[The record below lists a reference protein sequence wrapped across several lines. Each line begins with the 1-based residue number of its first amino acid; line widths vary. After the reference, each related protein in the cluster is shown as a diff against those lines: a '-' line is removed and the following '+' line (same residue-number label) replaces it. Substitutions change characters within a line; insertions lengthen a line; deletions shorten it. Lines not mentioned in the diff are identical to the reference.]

1 MKFTHDGNKTHVD
14 GLVNF
19 EKMHMLAQTMR
30 TLRYCRARHLG
41 ETVARVSAHAAGG
54 AVVMSFAVTGERQ
67 RAGSE
72 RGIPSSHDTR
82 RAGFR
87 S

>member
-1 MKFTHDGNKTHVD
+1 MDILNRNVFPDMKFTHDGNKTHVD

-41 ETVARVSAHAAGG
+41 EIHVYKLY
-54 AVVMSFAVTGERQ
+54 
-67 RAGSE
+67 
-72 RGIPSSHDTR
+72 
-82 RAGFR
+82 
-87 S
+87 

>member
-41 ETVARVSAHAAGG
+41 EAEFSLITQITQILICKWRNL
-54 AVVMSFAVTGERQ
+54 
-67 RAGSE
+67 
-72 RGIPSSHDTR
+72 
-82 RAGFR
+82 
-87 S
+87 